1 MKNDFTPGNPHEENV
16 KISVDKILGA
26 ETTFKKTK
34 RNAEDHK
41 RIVFCRIITNLIK
54 VEERALIMDES
65 HNLNFTHYDRPFF
78 DIIEDMFSLQ
88 FSKQQIGL
96 INFFLYDRYVADGS
110 VLTLTNDETNEVL
123 QLDSPE
129 QLWEVIKKIK

>member
-1 MKNDFTPGNPHEENV
+1 
-16 KISVDKILGA
+16 
-26 ETTFKKTK
+26 
-34 RNAEDHK
+34 
-41 RIVFCRIITNLIK
+41 
-54 VEERALIMDES
+54 
-65 HNLNFTHYDRPFF
+65 
-78 DIIEDMFSLQ
+78 MFSLQ